1 MKSLQVGDRS
11 PNFENR
17 AIYLS
22 DFPSDDP
29 QKIVTILRHRVA
41 VQKVIKMIKERIQDL
56 PTLAE
61 LAKSSGLSRTYLS
74 CVFKEVTGTRLQD
87 YIAQVRLEKAKD
99 LLGDIDLK
107 IKQIAHEVG
116 FSDPNYFCRSFKKK
130 TGLIPTN
137 WRLQKIFP
145 QKSPTDECRLDAARR
160 CKKKDN

>member
-1 MKSLQVGDRS
+1 MKSLQVGDRN
-11 PNFENR
+11 PNFKNR
-17 AIYLS
+17 PIDLS

-41 VQKVIKMIKERIQDL
+41 VQKVINMIKERIRDL

-145 QKSPTDECRLDAARR
+145 QKSPTDE
-160 CKKKDN
+160 